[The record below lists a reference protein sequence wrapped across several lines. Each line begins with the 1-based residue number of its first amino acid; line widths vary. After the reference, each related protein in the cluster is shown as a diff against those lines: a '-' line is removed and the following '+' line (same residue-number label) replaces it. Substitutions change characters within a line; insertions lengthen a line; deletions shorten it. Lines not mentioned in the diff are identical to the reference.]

1 MLNPTYLTLS
11 RHQIFY
17 FRWPLPDTFRQ
28 AGRTTHIKVSLRTRE
43 PKEALRLANILGYH
57 ANDLITQKGTAQMN
71 YTEIKQMLE
80 DYFRNVLQGSK
91 KQMDEDGPYSSEDV
105 ERTKRLIARNED
117 PVAYAK
123 FQKELGTVIPGKPYP
138 QLSAVLDGA
147 GVDIDRDSAAYARL
161 NDLYRQGAIAYYH
174 HMLAY
179 SEEQSRFS
187 FLPANISHAPSA
199 QGEAQSTPSEP
210 LSLII
215 EKFTEEMMTAG
226 IWNPKAAMEREDCF
240 VVLTGLLGKNIGFRS
255 ISMPE
260 ARTVKEALMRL
271 PKNRNKMVQT
281 RNLSLQEQIKLEGV
295 DTLSVGSVNKYLQCY
310 SSLFSWAVKNGYAEK
325 NPFNG
330 LALKEGNK
338 KRRDQFS
345 PEQVGEILADLAN
358 KKARKEIADY
368 AYWGTL
374 IGLYTGA
381 RLNEIASLT
390 PNDIRQENGI
400 WYFDIND
407 QDEMKRLK
415 TNAAAR
421 RVPIHSRLIE
431 LGFLDYLESVKRLE
445 NPSIRL
451 LHELSYSEQSGWGR
465 KLGRWFNTT
474 FLNGLKIKKIGLSF
488 HSLRHSAITSMRR
501 AGVERPIVQALVG
514 HEPDGVTEEVYTHGY
529 DMVQLKAAIEKMHFV
544 CAQ

>member
-1 MLNPTYLTLS
+1 MLNPTYLIRS

-17 FRWPLPDTFRQ
+17 FRWPLPDAFRQ
-28 AGRTTHIKVSLRTRE
+28 VGRTTHIKLSLRTRE

-57 ANDLITQKGTAQMN
+57 ANDLITQKGIAQMN
-71 YTEIKQMLE
+71 YTEIKQLLE
-80 DYFRNVLQGSK
+80 DYFRDLLKNSK
-91 KQMDEDGPYSSEDV
+91 KKMDEDGPYSPEGVEDV
-105 ERTKRLIARNED
+105 KRLIARNED
-117 PVAYAK
+117 PVAYGQ
-123 FQKELGTVIPGKPYP
+123 FQKDLSTVIPGKPDP
-138 QLSAVLDGA
+138 HLWSVLSNAQVE
-147 GVDIDRDSAAYARL
+147 IDRNSPDYARL
-161 NDLYRQGAIAYYH
+161 SELYRQGAIAYYH

-179 SEEQSRFS
+179 SDEQSRFS
-187 FLPANISHAPSA
+187 FLPENIAHENRAQDKVVSA
-199 QGEAQSTPSEP
+199 PSEP

-215 EKFTEEMMTAG
+215 AKFTEEMTTAG
-226 IWNPKAAMEREDCF
+226 IWNPKAVMEREDCF
-240 VVLTGLLGKNIGFRS
+240 AVLTGLLGADIAFRNIA
-255 ISMPE
+255 MPE

-281 RNLSLQEQIKLEGV
+281 RDLSLQQQIKLEGV
-295 DTLSVGSVNKYLQCY
+295 ETLSVGSVNKYLQCY

-325 NPFNG
+325 NIFSG
-330 LALKEGNK
+330 LALKGGNK
-338 KRRDQFS
+338 KRRDQLS
-345 PEQVGEILADLAN
+345 PEQVGQILADLAD
-358 KKARKEIADY
+358 KKARNDITDY

-374 IGLYTGA
+374 IGIYTGA

-390 PNDIRQENGI
+390 PQDIRQDSGV

-415 TNAAAR
+415 TDAAVR

-431 LGFLDYLESVKRLE
+431 LGILDYLESVKRME
-445 NPSIRL
+445 NPSLRL

-474 FLNGLKIKKIGLSF
+474 FLNSLGIKKTGLSF

-529 DMVQLKAAIEKMHFV
+529 DMVQLKSAIEKMH
-544 CAQ
+544 